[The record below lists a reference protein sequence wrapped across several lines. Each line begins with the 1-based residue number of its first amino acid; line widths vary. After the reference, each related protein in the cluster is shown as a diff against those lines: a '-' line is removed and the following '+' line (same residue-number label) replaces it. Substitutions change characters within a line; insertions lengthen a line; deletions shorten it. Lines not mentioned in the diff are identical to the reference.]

1 MDTSC
6 LDNIRSRFSK
16 IITIEEGI
24 INGGF
29 GDGVSAWLLENS
41 FSGRL
46 RRLVLPDEFVEHGS
60 RDQILSM
67 LGLDVNGL
75 LNTIYDMVDEKK
87 ESHNYK

>member
-29 GDGVSAWLLENS
+29 GDGVSAWLLENG

-46 RRLVLPDEFVEHGS
+46 KRLGLPDEFVEHGS

-75 LNTIYDMVDEKK
+75 INTIYDMVDEKK
-87 ESHNYK
+87 EAHNY